1 MGFDVREAS
10 ALFQLLQNVSV
21 RAKVIMAFG
30 IVLAF
35 GVGLGLFAVVQ
46 VKQLNASA
54 AVIHDDVTGMRLIS
68 TMALQLERMRGT
80 DALLGI
86 ARTDAER
93 QSLVD
98 AATSAR
104 EEFDK
109 SYARYA
115 ATADAGEDRLIV
127 QAIDAGWKRLRTAEL
142 PLGRLVGDRHLD
154 QSSALLL
161 DGMRK
166 EGVSLRREIARA
178 SSYQDRQADASSR
191 EGLAIGRTAQ
201 TWIIIVLLALAA
213 GCLAVGWS
221 MIHGISHPIAA
232 MTAVM
237 RRLADRDMAVV
248 IPGTGR
254 GDEIGGMAVA
264 VQVFKD
270 NMIAADHLRAEQALA
285 EIARQQRT
293 ERLETLV
300 HGFEAKAGHLVGS
313 LASASTELEAT
324 ARSMSSIATSTNQQ
338 AGTVAGAARDAG
350 TSLQTV
356 AAAAEELS
364 ASIGEISG
372 QVARSARITG
382 KAVEDAHRTDAIV
395 HALAA
400 SAQKIGDVLG
410 LIANIATQTNL
421 LALNATIEA
430 ARAGDAGRG
439 FAVVASEVKGLA
451 QQTARATE
459 EIGVQIA
466 QVQSATREA
475 VEAVRTIA
483 AVIEDVGAIAA
494 GIAAAVEQ
502 QGAATAEIARNV
514 QHTSQAAQAVTLNIA
529 GVSSASNDTG
539 AASTQV
545 LGAAADLSRQA
556 EELSAEV
563 RLFVSAVRAA

>member
-1 MGFDVREAS
+1 M
-10 ALFQLLQNVSV
+10 FQLLQNVSV
-21 RAKVIMAFG
+21 RAKVIMAFAV
-30 IVLAF
+30 VLGF
-35 GVGLGLFAVVQ
+35 GVGLGLFAGAQ

-54 AVIHDDVTGMRLIS
+54 AIIHNDVTGIRLIS
-68 TMALQLERMRGT
+68 MMALQLERFRGT
-80 DALLGI
+80 EALLAM

-93 QSLVD
+93 QDLAKSTV
-98 AATSAR
+98 SAR
-104 EEFDK
+104 DK
-109 SYARYA
+109 FNESYARYA
-115 ATADAGEDRLIV
+115 ATAGAGEERLIV
-127 QAIDAGWKRLRTAEL
+127 DSIGAGWDRLKTAEL
-142 PLGRLVGDRHLD
+142 PLTSLAADGKHD
-154 QSSALLL
+154 QVVSLLL

-166 EGVSLRREIARA
+166 VGVDLRSQIAKASDYQNREADTA
-178 SSYQDRQADASSR
+178 SVAGQ
-191 EGLAIGRTAQ
+191 AIGQHAQ
-201 TWIIIVLLALAA
+201 TWIVIVLLVLAFA
-213 GCLAVGWS
+213 CLAVGWS
-221 MIHGISHPIAA
+221 MIREISYPIAV
-232 MTAVM
+232 MTAAM

-254 GDEIGGMAVA
+254 GDEIGHMAVA

-270 NMIAADHLRAEQALA
+270 NMIAADLLRAEQAAA
-285 EIARQQRT
+285 EVARQQRT

-300 HGFEAKAGHLVGS
+300 HGFEGTAGQLVGS

-324 ARSMSSIATSTNQQ
+324 ARAMSSIATETNRQ
-338 AGTVAGAARDAG
+338 AETVAEAAQDAG

-372 QVARSARITG
+372 QVSKSARITG

-395 HALAA
+395 RALAG

-430 ARAGDAGRG
+430 ARAGEAGRG

-451 QQTARATE
+451 QQTAQATE

-475 VEAVRTIA
+475 VEAVRNIA
-483 AVIEDVGAIAA
+483 GVIENVGAIAI
-494 GIAAAVEQ
+494 GIAAAVEE

-545 LGAAADLSRQA
+545 LGAAAGLSRQA
-556 EELSAEV
+556 EQLSSEV
-563 RLFVSAVRAA
+563 RQFVSAVRAA